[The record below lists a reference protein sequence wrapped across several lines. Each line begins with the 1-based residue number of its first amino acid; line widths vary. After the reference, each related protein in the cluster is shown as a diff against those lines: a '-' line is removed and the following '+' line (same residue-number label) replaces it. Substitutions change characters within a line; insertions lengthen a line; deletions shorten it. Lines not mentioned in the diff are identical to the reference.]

1 MKYGRKYKNTLMRVF
16 LGYDDTAVSD
26 VANTEITLDNHNA
39 FNRLF
44 VIDVSSDEIEV
55 PVFARSV
62 VESVVRGKLEF
73 PYIIHTSKIVIPM
86 YVNTYNQSRRTADSI
101 VNDFFSRVDFNQ
113 RLQKVTTNKGE
124 VYYGGKGII
133 LDKDFNILLLCTIVC
148 KRIEHRGRQVMSYY
162 KPVVHV
168 SPQVF
173 LRGEGL
179 VDKSILKKIIPFY
192 VSHSIGPVS
201 THAYFRSNIPEGTK
215 PQILIDD
222 VSKFIENPA
231 KPTPRKCSDEVL
243 NQILADNADDVL
255 DQILADSTDGVMD
268 QL

>member
-1 MKYGRKYKNTLMRVF
+1 MEYSWRYENTLMGVF
-16 LGYDDTAVSD
+16 LRYDDTGVNN
-26 VANTEITLDNHNA
+26 VTNPETTLDNHNA

-55 PVFARSV
+55 PVFARSA

-73 PYIIHTSKIVIPM
+73 PHRTHTSKIVIPM

-101 VNDFFSRVDFNQ
+101 VNTFFSRVDFNQ

-148 KRIEHRGRQVMSYY
+148 KRMEYRGRQVMSYY
-162 KPVVHV
+162 KPVIHV

-179 VDKSILKKIIPFY
+179 IDKSILKKIIPFY
-192 VSHSIGPVS
+192 VSRNINTIN
-201 THAYFRSNIPEGTK
+201 THAYFRSDIPEGTK

-231 KPTPRKCSDEVL
+231 KPTPQKCSDDVL
-243 NQILADNADDVL
+243 NQILADNAGDVL
-255 DQILADSTDGVMD
+255 NYF
-268 QL
+268 

>member
-1 MKYGRKYKNTLMRVF
+1 MEYSWRYEDTLMKVF
-16 LGYDDTAVSD
+16 LRYDDTTVSD
-26 VANTEITLDNHNA
+26 VTNTETTLDNHNV

-62 VESVVRGKLEF
+62 VEFMVKSKLEF
-73 PYIIHTSKIVIPM
+73 PYINHASKIVIPM
-86 YVNTYNQSRRTADSI
+86 YVNTYNQLRRTADSI
-101 VNDFFSRVDFNQ
+101 VNDFFSRVNFNQ

-133 LDKDFNILLLCTIVC
+133 LDKDFNILFLCTIVC
-148 KRIEHRGRQVMSYY
+148 RRMEHGGRQVMSYY
-162 KPVVHV
+162 KPVIHV

-173 LRGEGL
+173 LRGKGL
-179 VDKSILKKIIPFY
+179 VNKSILKKIIPFY
-192 VSHSIGPVS
+192 ISHNIDSVS
-201 THAYFRSNIPEGTK
+201 THAYFRSDIPEGTK

-222 VSKFIENPA
+222 VSKFIENPT
-231 KPTPRKCSDEVL
+231 KPTPQKCSDDVL

-255 DQILADSTDGVMD
+255 N

>member
-1 MKYGRKYKNTLMRVF
+1 MEYSWRYANTLTRVF

-26 VANTEITLDNHNA
+26 VSNTETTLDNHNA

-44 VIDVSSDEIEV
+44 VIDVSSNEIEV
-55 PVFARSV
+55 PVFARSA
-62 VESVVRGKLEF
+62 VESVVRSNLEF
-73 PYIIHTSKIVIPM
+73 PSISHIGKVVIPM
-86 YVNTYNQSRRTADSI
+86 YVNTYNMAARTADSI
-101 VNDFFSRVDFNQ
+101 MNIFFSRTNFNQ
-113 RLQKVTTNKGE
+113 RLQKITTNKGE

-133 LDKDFNILLLCTIVC
+133 LDKDFNILFLCTIVC
-148 KRIEHRGRQVMSYY
+148 RRMEHRGRQVMSYY
-162 KPVVHV
+162 KPVIHV

-173 LRGEGL
+173 LRGDGL
-179 VDKSILKKIIPFY
+179 IDKSILKKVIPFY
-192 VSHSIGPVS
+192 VSHNIDSVN
-201 THAYFRSNIPEGTK
+201 THAYFRSDIPEGTK

-231 KPTPRKCSDEVL
+231 KPTPQKCSDDVL

-255 DQILADSTDGVMD
+255 N

>member
-1 MKYGRKYKNTLMRVF
+1 MEYSGRYANTLTRVF
-16 LGYDDTAVSD
+16 LEYDGTAVYD
-26 VANTEITLDNHNA
+26 VSNTETTLDNHNA

-55 PVFARSV
+55 PVFARSA
-62 VESVVRGKLEF
+62 VESVVRGKLGF
-73 PYIIHTSKIVIPM
+73 PYINHASKIVIPM
-86 YVNTYNQSRRTADSI
+86 YVNTYNMAARTADSI
-101 VNDFFSRVDFNQ
+101 MNIFFSRTNFNQ
-113 RLQKVTTNKGE
+113 RLQKITTNKGE

-133 LDKDFNILLLCTIVC
+133 LDKDFNILFLCTIVC
-148 KRIEHRGRQVMSYY
+148 RRMEHRGGQVMSYY
-162 KPVVHV
+162 KPVIHV

-173 LRGEGL
+173 LRGDGL
-179 VDKSILKKIIPFY
+179 IDKSILKKVIPFY
-192 VSHSIGPVS
+192 VSHNIDSVN
-201 THAYFRSNIPEGTK
+201 THACFRSDIPEGTK

-231 KPTPRKCSDEVL
+231 KPTPQKCSDDVL

-255 DQILADSTDGVMD
+255 N

>member
-1 MKYGRKYKNTLMRVF
+1 MEYSWRYANTLTRVF
-16 LGYDDTAVSD
+16 LEYDDAAVSD
-26 VANTEITLDNHNA
+26 VTNTETTLDNHNA

-55 PVFARSV
+55 PVFARSA
-62 VESVVRGKLEF
+62 VESVVRGNLKF
-73 PYIIHTSKIVIPM
+73 PYISHVSKIVIPM
-86 YVNTYNQSRRTADSI
+86 YVNTYNMAARAADSI
-101 VNDFFSRVDFNQ
+101 VSIFFSRTNFNQ
-113 RLQKVTTNKGE
+113 RLQKVTTSKGE

-133 LDKDFNILLLCTIVC
+133 LDKDFNILFLCTIVC
-148 KRIEHRGRQVMSYY
+148 KRMEHRGRQVISYY
-162 KPVVHV
+162 KPVIHV

-192 VSHSIGPVS
+192 VSHNIDSVS
-201 THAYFRSNIPEGTK
+201 TYAYFRSDIPEGTK

-222 VSKFIENPA
+222 VSKFIENPV
-231 KPTPRKCSDEVL
+231 KPTPQKCSDDVL

-255 DQILADSTDGVMD
+255 N

>member
-1 MKYGRKYKNTLMRVF
+1 MEYSWRYKNTLTEVF
-16 LGYDDTAVSD
+16 LRCDNTIVGD
-26 VANTEITLDNHNA
+26 VTNTETTLDNHNA

-55 PVFARSV
+55 PAFARSV
-62 VESVVRGKLEF
+62 VENVVSDKLQF
-73 PYIIHTSKIVIPM
+73 PHITHTSKIVIPM
-86 YVNTYNQSRRTADSI
+86 YVNTLNQSRRTADSI
-101 VNDFFSRVDFNQ
+101 VNVFFSRVNFNQ

-133 LDKDFNILLLCTIVC
+133 LDNDFNILLLCTIVC
-148 KRIEHRGRQVMSYY
+148 KRMEDGGRQMMSYY
-162 KPVVHV
+162 KPIIHV
-168 SPQVF
+168 SPQV

-179 VDKSILKKIIPFY
+179 IAKSILKKVIPFY
-192 VSHSIGPVS
+192 LSHNIYSVN
-201 THAYFRSNIPEGTK
+201 TYNYFRCDIPEGTK

-231 KPTPRKCSDEVL
+231 KPTPQKCSDDML
-243 NQILADNADDVL
+243 NQILVDYADDVL
-255 DQILADSTDGVMD
+255 N